1 MKVAMMQ
8 PTFLPW
14 QGYFELIYQ
23 ADCFIFLDDFQFS
36 VQSYHQRNRLFVN
49 SDQVDWYT
57 IPIKKSNAFGSSLN
71 NSKFDES
78 RNWRKK
84 LVKRLQQNYSKTPFY
99 NDIYPLISTIIIDE
113 VDNLST
119 LNIKLIKAIVKLFEW
134 DVEWKLSS
142 SRPSTISRSERV
154 LELLR
159 WCGASHYYS
168 SGGALEYMK
177 EDNVF
182 PVSDIEVFFQRFHV
196 KSYPQKNSSNGFI
209 PSLSVLDALF
219 NVGPAQ
225 TARLIINKNN
235 YWDIWK

>member
-49 SDQVDWYT
+49 RDQVDWYT
-57 IPIKKSNAFGSSLN
+57 IPVKKSNVFGVSLN
-71 NSKFDES
+71 STNFDES
-78 RNWRKK
+78 KNWRKK
-84 LVKRLQQNYSKTPFY
+84 LLTRLQQNYSKTSFY
-99 NDIYPLISTIIIDE
+99 KDIYPLVSEIIAEE
-113 VDNLST
+113 VNDLST
-119 LNIKLIKAIVKLFEW
+119 LNINLIKGFVKLFGW

-142 SRPSTISRSERV
+142 SLPTEAVRSERV

-159 WCGASHYYS
+159 WCGASRYYS

-177 EDNVF
+177 EDGVF
-182 PVSDIEVFFQRFHV
+182 PVADVEVLFQRFHTE
-196 KSYPQKNSSNGFI
+196 SYPQRNSSNGFI
-209 PSLSVLDALF
+209 PSLSALDALF
-219 NVGPAQ
+219 NVGPAE
-225 TARLIINKNN
+225 TARLITNKDNQ
-235 YWDIWK
+235 WDIWK

>member
-36 VQSYHQRNRLFVN
+36 VQSFHQRNRLFVN
-49 SDQVDWYT
+49 RDQVDWYT
-57 IPIKKSNAFGSSLN
+57 VPVKKSKAFGVSLN
-71 NSKFDES
+71 KAYFDES

-84 LVKRLQQNYSKTPFY
+84 LVSRLQQNYSKTEFY
-99 NDIYPLISTIIIDE
+99 EEVFPRINEIIINE
-113 VDNLST
+113 VDNLAT
-119 LNIKLIKAIVKLFEW
+119 LNINLITTIVELFEW
-134 DVEWKLSS
+134 DIEWRLSS
-142 SRPSTISRSERV
+142 DLPSKKIRSKRV

-159 WCGASHYYS
+159 WCNATSYYA

-177 EDNVF
+177 EDGVF
-182 PVSDIEVFFQRFHV
+182 PVSDLMILFQRYHT
-196 KSYPQKNSSNGFI
+196 KEYLQKNSTNGFI

-219 NVGPAQ
+219 NIGPLKTSQ
-225 TARLIINKNN
+225 LITNKKNH
-235 YWDIWK
+235 WSAWK

>member
-57 IPIKKSNAFGSSLN
+57 IPVKKSNAFGGSLN
-71 NSKFDES
+71 NTKFDES

-99 NDIYPLISTIIIDE
+99 NDIYPLISKIIIDQ
-113 VDNLST
+113 VDDLST
-119 LNIKLIKAIVKLFEW
+119 LNIKLIKEIVKLFEW

-142 SRPSTISRSERV
+142 SLPSNATRSKRV

-168 SGGALEYMK
+168 SGGASEYMK

-182 PVSDIEVFFQRFHV
+182 PVSDLEVFFQRFHV
-196 KSYPQKNSSNGFI
+196 ESYPQRNSSNGFI

-219 NVGPAQ
+219 NVGPAE
-225 TARLIINKNN
+225 TARLITNN
-235 YWDIWK
+235 NNHWDVWK